1 MKKLLI
7 MIIVVSAI
15 VTACSSNDNNVGDHT
30 DNTNQPGTIMDM
42 EDKAQKEDPNRVI
55 DSEVMDIVIGME
67 APDFTLVNLDG
78 ERVSLSDYRGKIVL
92 VNFWASWCHWCDVEM
107 PDLNNLDIEN
117 EDVVV
122 LGVNVMEDEK
132 TVREY
137 LEEGGYEFEVVF
149 DTEGEIAS
157 NYLVDGLPNS
167 YFIDKEGVLQ
177 LRFPGMM
184 AAEQMSE
191 VVNAIREYHEEN
203 N

>member
-1 MKKLLI
+1 
-7 MIIVVSAI
+7 
-15 VTACSSNDNNVGDHT
+15 
-30 DNTNQPGTIMDM
+30 
-42 EDKAQKEDPNRVI
+42 
-55 DSEVMDIVIGME
+55 
-67 APDFTLVNLDG
+67 
-78 ERVSLSDYRGKIVL
+78 
-92 VNFWASWCHWCDVEM
+92 
-107 PDLNNLDIEN
+107 
-117 EDVVV
+117 
-122 LGVNVMEDEK
+122 MEDEK